1 MPGVSSV
8 YGDQAHYI
16 SPLDFLRSH
25 LGWKVWLKLES
36 TAVTTAN
43 PSGNQSFMVAWTV
56 GFLLLVLAGL
66 LAPGDLLR
74 LALLLALAGV
84 LVRHLL
90 SQVVEPEPYVADRWS
105 GPRGR
110 AEAVKRN
117 IVWAS

>member
-1 MPGVSSV
+1 MS
-8 YGDQAHYI
+8 
-16 SPLDFLRSH
+16 DFFRS
-25 LGWKVWLKLES
+25 LFGWKFGSNWEEAQTGK
-36 TAVTTAN
+36 TTAN
-43 PSGNQSFMVAWTV
+43 PSGSLSFMVAWSL
-56 GFLLLVLAGL
+56 GFLLVVLAGL
-66 LAPGDLLR
+66 LAPGDPLR

-90 SQVVEPEPYVADRWS
+90 SQVVEPQPYVADRRS